1 MIDSVN
7 LLVRDIE
14 WIDFKYLKKLG
25 IYYKK
30 FKKKQRNGYVC
41 LCYSFKYKEIKFIY
55 NKNYKT
61 VLIMTNAHIVLNKKD
76 ITVSD
81 KFEYELKI
89 QKILQV
95 ILNIPNIKYEVN
107 RIDYCDDFKTNEIIS
122 YIEGKNIKKFTP
134 TENDMKIY
142 HYLLWYGRHT
152 YKYMKQDRVYGTSIY
167 LKTKHGKYNFQ
178 FYDRYAKT
186 KKEEDKGIY
195 RVELQCKNKFIK
207 SNFKNVGISKDL
219 DNYWS
224 KSAMIEYY
232 FDFLQDFFNR
242 GDYYKLDEGT
252 KIIKKSKNNTVK
264 MRNKLI
270 KFREDI
276 ITYTLDNLLKPK
288 FCKEVNKLNKE
299 KVLNYCY
306 TKIKNY
312 IERLDEIGV
321 NPISIIDYNGGK
333 TDRTSLPNLLKLL
346 RSVAEE
352 KYFK

>member
-1 MIDSVN
+1 MIDSLN

-14 WIDFKYLKKLG
+14 WIDFKYLKKFG

-41 LCYSFKYKEIKFIY
+41 TCYSFKYNKIRFIY
-55 NKNYKT
+55 NKDYKT
-61 VLIMTNAHIVLNKKD
+61 VLIRTNTHVVLNKKD

-81 KFEYELKI
+81 RIEYELSI
-89 QKILQV
+89 QKVLQV
-95 ILNIPNIKYEVN
+95 IFNTPNVKYEVN
-107 RIDYCDDFKTNEIIS
+107 RIDYCDDIKTDEMIT
-122 YIEGKNIKKFTP
+122 YIEGLNIKKFTP

-152 YKYMKQDRVYGTSIY
+152 YIYMKQEKVYGTSIY
-167 LKTKHGKYNFQ
+167 LKTKHGMRNFQ
-178 FYDRYAKT
+178 FYDRYSKT

-195 RVELQCKNKFIK
+195 RVELQLKNKFIK
-207 SNFKNVGISKDL
+207 SNFKKEGITKDL

-232 FDFLQDFFNR
+232 FDFLQDYYNR

-252 KIIKKSKNNTVK
+252 NIIKKSKDNTVK

-270 KFREDI
+270 KFRENI

-288 FCKEVNKLNKE
+288 FCKEVNKLNKK
-299 KVLNYCY
+299 KVLNYSY

-312 IERLDEIGV
+312 TERLDEIGV
-321 NPISIIDYNGGK
+321 NPISIIDYNGGR
-333 TDRTSLPNLLKLL
+333 TDRSSLPNLLKLL
-346 RSVAEE
+346 RGIAEE